1 MSWLYRQK
9 GSANWWVGYRVGGKQ
24 VLRSTGTADR
34 ALAEREMT
42 RLNTLFQHNVT
53 GTLTEELYAA
63 LTGRAVSAIPLKR
76 GLDEW
81 IAECR
86 ASTSPGTVERYEL
99 VAREFAA
106 HVNASEA
113 GPSLTAITSEH
124 VRSYLT
130 KKRISTSA
138 SNANLG
144 RKVLSIFFHRAIA
157 NEQIKTNPILAVK
170 RFKSGQDEQ
179 AKRRAYT
186 LAELELL
193 FRKAPDN
200 FWRYMILG
208 EFYTGIRMGDLICL
222 RWTAVDFQNKLIRL
236 TPNKTGGKTL
246 TIPLYPS
253 FRDLL
258 TRLDTGS
265 NHGAADYI
273 WPEQAARYEKSGSNS
288 FSNEFYDT
296 VLTPC
301 GLVPPR
307 KSKSASKSGRS
318 ARRQLNQISFHSIR
332 HSFVSALRISGS
344 NQAIAKELAGHS
356 SDQVNDL
363 YTHLPVEVLAG
374 AIGQLPEIAK

>member
-1 MSWLYRQK
+1 
-9 GSANWWVGYRVGGKQ
+9 
-24 VLRSTGTADR
+24 
-34 ALAEREMT
+34 MT

-63 LTGRAVSAIPLKR
+63 LTSRAVSAVPLKR
-76 GLDEW
+76 ALEEW

-86 ASTSPGTVERYEL
+86 SSTSLGTADRYEL
-99 VAREFAA
+99 AAREFAA

-113 GPSLTAITSEH
+113 GPSLAAITSEH

-138 SNANLG
+138 SNANMA
-144 RKVLSIFFHRAIA
+144 RKVLSIFFRRAIA
-157 NEQIKTNPILAVK
+157 NEQIKTNPMLAVK
-170 RFKSGQDEQ
+170 RFKPDQDEQ
-179 AKRRAYT
+179 TKRRGYT

-193 FRKAPDN
+193 FRKAPND

-208 EFYTGIRMGDLICL
+208 EFYTGLRMGDLICL
-222 RWTAVDFQNKLIRL
+222 RWTSVDFPNKLIRL
-236 TPNKTGGKTL
+236 TANKTGKPL
-246 TIPLYPS
+246 TIPLYQS

-258 TRLDTGS
+258 ARLDAGS
-265 NHGAADYI
+265 NHRAADYI
-273 WPEQAARYEKSGSNS
+273 WPVQAARYKKSRSAS
-288 FSNEFYDT
+288 FSNEFYDQI
-296 VLTPC
+296 LTPC

-307 KSKSASKSGRS
+307 ESKMASKAGRKT
-318 ARRQLNQISFHSIR
+318 RRQLNQVSFHSIR
-332 HSFVSALRISGS
+332 HSFISTLRVTGS

-363 YTHLPVEVLAG
+363 YTHLPLEVLAG